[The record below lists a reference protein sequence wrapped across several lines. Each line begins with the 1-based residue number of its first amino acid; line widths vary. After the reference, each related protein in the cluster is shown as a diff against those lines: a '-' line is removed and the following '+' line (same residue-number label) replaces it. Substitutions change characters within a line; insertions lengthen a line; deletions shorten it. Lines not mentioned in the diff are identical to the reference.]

1 MLEKI
6 VDILKEYT
14 DVPRRDIRPESYLVE
29 DLGLNSVDCF
39 AIIFDLEEAFNIEIR
54 EEDVPTLRTVGD
66 VNTCLGRMLA

>member
-14 DVPRRDIRPESYLVE
+14 EVPARDIRPESYLVE

-39 AIIFDLEEAFNIEIR
+39 AIIFDLEDTFGIEIR
-54 EEDVPTLRTVGD
+54 EEDVPLLRTVGD
-66 VNTCLGRMLA
+66 VRSCLGRMLA

>member
-39 AIIFDLEEAFNIEIR
+39 AIIFDLEETFHIEIR

-66 VNTCLGRMLA
+66 VSSCLGRMLA

>member
-39 AIIFDLEEAFNIEIR
+39 AIIFDLEETFQIEIR

-66 VNTCLGRMLA
+66 VSSCLGRMLA

>member
-14 DVPRRDIRPESYLVE
+14 EVPVREIRPESYLVE

-39 AIIFDLEEAFNIEIR
+39 AIIFDLEDAFGIEIQ
-54 EEDVPTLRTVGD
+54 EEDVPLLRTVGD
-66 VNTCLGRMLA
+66 VRSCLGRMLA